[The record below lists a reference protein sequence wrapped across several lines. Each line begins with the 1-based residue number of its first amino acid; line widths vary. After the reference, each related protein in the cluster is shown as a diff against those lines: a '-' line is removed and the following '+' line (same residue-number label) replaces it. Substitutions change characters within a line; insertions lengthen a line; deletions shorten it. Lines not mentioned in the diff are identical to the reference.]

1 MNENKISNS
10 IYISF
15 ATLEVMLGIYF
26 SGIYDNGGW
35 ILFWLMPIL
44 LIMIPCYRIIKKNW
58 KPNN

>member
-10 IYISF
+10 IYLSF
-15 ATLEVMLGIYF
+15 ATLEVMLGIYL
-26 SGIYDNGGW
+26 SEAYYNGGW
-35 ILFWLMPIL
+35 FFFWLMPIV